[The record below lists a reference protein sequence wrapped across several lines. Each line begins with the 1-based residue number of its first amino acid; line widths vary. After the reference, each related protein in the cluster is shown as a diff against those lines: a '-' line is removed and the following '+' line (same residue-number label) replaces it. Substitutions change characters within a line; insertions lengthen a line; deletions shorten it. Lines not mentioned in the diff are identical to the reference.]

1 MVRNIFRNS
10 SSKRSKYGRRYT
22 AEFMIECMM
31 LMIKSPK
38 GYTHLRERKFMP
50 LPDPSRLKELYS
62 SMPCSFGFSELSL
75 EKLEEKLSG
84 LDLQDRFV
92 VVMFDEIS
100 LLEKMT
106 LDKQK
111 LLVDGFVDYGLDDV
125 IDSTPPGTPPRIA
138 DHALMFM
145 VRSLKYGWIQP
156 IAIFATRGA
165 CPAKTLT
172 TLVNK
177 AAAILEQRNARLIA
191 LISDGHRTNKSL
203 WAAFGITGEQERV
216 KNWLPH
222 PTVDGAKIFFISDV
236 PHLMKC
242 IRNHIWNK
250 KSFQYGV
257 HVCKFILI

>member
-38 GYTHLRERKFMP
+38 GYVHLRDRRFMP

-62 SMPCSFGFSELSL
+62 SMPCSFGFSDLSL
-75 EKLEEKLSG
+75 EKLKEKLDG
-84 LDLQDRFV
+84 LNLHDSFV
-92 VVMFDEIS
+92 VLMLDEIS
-100 LLEKMT
+100 LLEKMS

-138 DHALMFM
+138 YHALMFM

-156 IAIFATRGA
+156 IAVFATRGA
-165 CPAKTLT
+165 CPSKTLK
-172 TLVNK
+172 TLIDK
-177 AAAILEQRNARLIA
+177 ASAILEPRNARLIA

-203 WAAFGITGEQERV
+203 WAAFGISGEQGRIKHWIPHSTV
-216 KNWLPH
+216 K
-222 PTVDGAKIFFISDV
+222 GAKIFFISDV

-242 IRNHIWNK
+242 VRNHIWNK
-250 KSFQYGV
+250 KTFYSGV
-257 HVCKFILI
+257 HVCKLVRI

>member
-1 MVRNIFRNS
+1 
-10 SSKRSKYGRRYT
+10 
-22 AEFMIECMM
+22 
-31 LMIKSPK
+31 
-38 GYTHLRERKFMP
+38 MP

-62 SMPCSFGFSELSL
+62 SIPSSFGFSELSL

-92 VVMFDEIS
+92 IVMFDEIS

-156 IAIFATRGA
+156 IAPFATRGA

-172 TLVNK
+172 ILINK
-177 AAAILEQRNARLIA
+177 AAAILEQCNARIIA
-191 LISDGHRTNKSL
+191 LISDGYRTKKLL
-203 WAAFGITGEQERV
+203 WAALGITGEQGGV
-216 KNWLPH
+216 KNWMPH

-236 PHLMKC
+236 PHFEMYPKPHLEQKILP
-242 IRNHIWNK
+242 IR
-250 KSFQYGV
+250 ST
-257 HVCKFILI
+257 CM